1 MSALKHRANHS
12 NDRPFMLSFFRNFT
26 KSRYG
31 LIAVFLFLGLIAIA
45 LAAGDITGIR
55 NGASGASNSTL
66 ATVGG
71 QKISDTEVKDR
82 IERFL
87 RSLQQQGQSVTMEQ
101 FLAQGGLD
109 IAIDEMI
116 NQAALVEFARKS
128 GMQVSKKLIDTDIA
142 SNPSF
147 AGIDGKFSQQA
158 FEKLLADNRIA
169 PATFR
174 ESMLRER
181 YGNWLVNRATIGTD
195 VPNGVVAPYASLLL
209 ERRMGVVGMINTA
222 QMDPGP
228 DPDDKALNAYYVS
241 HRARYLVPQRRAV
254 RFATVSIDQIR
265 AQQTATE
272 AEVADAYKKAGARY
286 AATQKRNVRQLVVL
300 DQATA
305 TKIAGEVKG
314 GKALAAAAQEAGLEP
329 SNFEGIQKPEL
340 ARQTTAGIADAAFA
354 AAQGGVVGPIKSSLG
369 YHILVI
375 EKIEQIAAKS
385 LDQAREELSTEI
397 TQRKTAEALAA
408 LRQKI
413 EDGVGDG
420 KNFAELLAD
429 AKLAAQVTPALT
441 ATGTDPDNEA
451 YKPDPAIVAIMRGG
465 FAMEN
470 VGDEPQIVQTSPEG
484 AFAVLTL
491 DKVVPAAPRDLA
503 SIRDKVKT
511 DYLVDKALEK
521 AKAAATAVVAALDK
535 GVPMDKALADAGAKG
550 PPPKP
555 FDFKRQ
561 EIADKEQ
568 FIKMAF
574 SMQPKKAR
582 LLEAPDRKGYY
593 VVLLN
598 AVEPHDASGNAEA
611 MAGMRNALTQQIP
624 AEYAREFIRAI
635 RNDVKVTRNE
645 AAIARLRA
653 DLTRQGVR

>member
-1 MSALKHRANHS
+1 
-12 NDRPFMLSFFRNFT
+12 MLSFFRNFT

-45 LAAGDITGIR
+45 FAAGDITGIR
-55 NGASGASNSTL
+55 NGGGATSSTL

-71 QKISDTEVKDR
+71 EKISDTEVKDR
-82 IERFL
+82 IERFI
-87 RSLQQQGQSVTMEQ
+87 RNLQQQGQTVTMEQ

-116 NQAALVEFARKS
+116 NQAALVEFGRKS
-128 GMQVSKKLIDTDIA
+128 GMSVSKKLIDTEIA
-142 SNPSF
+142 SNPAF
-147 AGIDGKFSQQA
+147 AGIDGKFSQQT
-158 FEKLLADNRIA
+158 FEKLLADNRLA
-169 PATFR
+169 PALFR
-174 ESMLRER
+174 DSMIRER

-209 ERRMGVVGMINTA
+209 ERRAGVVGMINTA
-222 QMDPGP
+222 QMDPGA

-241 HRARYLVPQRRAV
+241 HRARYLVPQRRIVRYAV
-254 RFATVSIDQIR
+254 VMPDQIR

-272 AEVADAYKKAGARY
+272 AEIADAYKKAGARY
-286 AATQKRNVRQLVVL
+286 AAAEKRGVRQLVVL
-300 DQATA
+300 DKATA
-305 TKIAGEVKG
+305 DKVAAEVKG
-314 GKALAAAAQEAGLEP
+314 GKPLADAAKAAGLDAT
-329 SNFEGIQKPEL
+329 NFEGIEKPEL
-340 ARQTTAGIADAAFA
+340 ARQTTAEIANTAFA
-354 AAQGGVVGPIKSSLG
+354 AAQGALVGPVKSQLG
-369 YHILVI
+369 WHILVV
-375 EKIEQIAAKS
+375 EKIEKIAAKS
-385 LDQAREELSTEI
+385 LAQAHDELASEV
-397 TQRKTAEALAA
+397 TQRKTAQALAD

-420 KNFAELLAD
+420 KNFAELLGD
-429 AKLAAQVTPALT
+429 AKLTAQVTPAL
-441 ATGTDPDNEA
+441 AAGGTDPENEA
-451 YKPDPAIVAIMRGG
+451 YKPDPAMVAIMRSGFTFENPDDDIQIAQVSPEGG
-465 FAMEN
+465 FA
-470 VGDEPQIVQTSPEG
+470 IVK
-484 AFAVLTL
+484 L
-491 DKVVPAAPRDLA
+491 DRIVPAAPRPLA

-521 AKAAATAVVAALDK
+521 AKVAANAVVAALNK

-555 FDFKRQ
+555 FDFQRKD
-561 EIADKEQ
+561 IADKEQ

-582 LLEAPDRKGYY
+582 LLEAPDRKGFY
-593 VVLLN
+593 VVLLDK
-598 AVEPHDASGNAEA
+598 VEPHDASGDPMA
-611 MAGMRNALTQQIP
+611 MANMRSGLQQQIP

-635 RNDVKVTRNE
+635 RNDLKITRNE

>member
-1 MSALKHRANHS
+1 
-12 NDRPFMLSFFRNFT
+12 MLSFFRNFT

-45 LAAGDITGIR
+45 FAAGDITGIR
-55 NGASGASNSTL
+55 NGGGATSSTL

-71 QKISDTEVKDR
+71 EKISDTEVKDR
-82 IERFL
+82 IERFI
-87 RSLQQQGQSVTMEQ
+87 RNLQQQGQTVTMEQ

-116 NQAALVEFARKS
+116 NQAALVEFGRKS
-128 GMQVSKKLIDTDIA
+128 GMSVSKKLIDTEIA
-142 SNPSF
+142 SNPAF
-147 AGIDGKFSQQA
+147 AGIDGKFSQQT
-158 FEKLLADNRIA
+158 FEKLLADNRLA
-169 PATFR
+169 PALFR
-174 ESMLRER
+174 DSMIRER

-209 ERRMGVVGMINTA
+209 ERRAGVVGMINTA
-222 QMDPGP
+222 QMDPGA

-241 HRARYLVPQRRAV
+241 HRARYLVPQRRVVRYAV
-254 RFATVSIDQIR
+254 VMPDQIR

-272 AEVADAYKKAGARY
+272 AEIADAYKKAGARY
-286 AATQKRNVRQLVVL
+286 AAAEKRGVRQLVVL
-300 DQATA
+300 DKATA
-305 TKIAGEVKG
+305 DKVAAEVKG
-314 GKALAAAAQEAGLEP
+314 GKPLADAAKAAGLDAT
-329 SNFEGIQKPEL
+329 NFEGIEEPEL
-340 ARQTTAGIADAAFA
+340 ARQTTAEIANTAFA
-354 AAQGGVVGPIKSSLG
+354 AAQGALVGPVKSQLG
-369 YHILVI
+369 WHILVV
-375 EKIEQIAAKS
+375 EKIETIAAKS
-385 LDQAREELSTEI
+385 LAQAHDELASEV
-397 TQRKTAEALAA
+397 TQRKTAQALAD

-420 KNFAELLAD
+420 KNFAELLGD
-429 AKLAAQVTPALT
+429 AKLTAQVTPAL
-441 ATGTDPDNEA
+441 AAGGTDPENEA
-451 YKPDPAIVAIMRGG
+451 YKPDPAMVAIMRSGFTFENPDDDIQIAQVSPEGG
-465 FAMEN
+465 FA
-470 VGDEPQIVQTSPEG
+470 IVK
-484 AFAVLTL
+484 L
-491 DKVVPAAPRDLA
+491 DRIVPAAPRPLA

-521 AKAAATAVVAALDK
+521 AKVAANAVVAALNK

-555 FDFKRQ
+555 FDFQRKD
-561 EIADKEQ
+561 IADKEQ

-582 LLEAPDRKGYY
+582 LLEAPDRKGFY
-593 VVLLN
+593 VVLLDK
-598 AVEPHDASGNAEA
+598 VEPHDASGDPMA
-611 MAGMRNALTQQIP
+611 MANMRSGLQQQIP

-635 RNDVKVTRNE
+635 RNDLKITRNE

>member
-1 MSALKHRANHS
+1 
-12 NDRPFMLSFFRNFT
+12 MLSFFRNFT

-45 LAAGDITGIR
+45 FAAGDITGIR

-71 QKISDTEVKDR
+71 QKIADTEVKDR

-87 RSLQQQGQSVTMEQ
+87 RSLQQQGQNVTMEQ

-109 IAIDEMI
+109 IAIDEMV

-147 AGIDGKFSQQA
+147 AGIDGKFSQQV

-169 PATFR
+169 PAVFR
-174 ESMLRER
+174 DSMLRER
-181 YGNWLVNRATIGTD
+181 FGNWLVNRATVGTD

-209 ERRMGVVGMINTA
+209 ERRSGLIGMVNTA
-222 QMDPGP
+222 AMERPP
-228 DPDDKALNAYYVS
+228 LPDDKTLNAYYVS
-241 HRARYLVPQRRAV
+241 HRARYLVPQRRVV
-254 RFATVSIDQIR
+254 RYATVSIDQIR
-265 AQQTATE
+265 AQQTASE
-272 AEVADAYKKAGARY
+272 AEIADAYKKAGTRY
-286 AATQKRNVRQLVVL
+286 AATEKRGVRQLVVL

-305 TKIAGEVKG
+305 NKIAGEVKG
-314 GKALAAAAQEAGLEP
+314 GKPLADAAKAAGLDA
-329 SNFEGIQKPEL
+329 SNFDGVQKPEL
-340 ARQTTAGIADAAFA
+340 ARQTTAAIADAAFA
-354 AAQGGVVGPIKSSLG
+354 AAQGGVVGPIKSQLG
-369 YHILVI
+369 WHILVV
-375 EKIEQIAAKS
+375 EKIEKIAAKS

-397 TQRKTAEALAA
+397 TQRKTAQALAD

-420 KNFAELLAD
+420 KNFAELLGD
-429 AKLAAQVTPALT
+429 AKLTAQVTPELT
-441 ATGTDPDNEA
+441 ATGTDPNNEA

-484 AFAVLTL
+484 GFAILTL
-491 DKVVPAAPRDLA
+491 DKLVQAAPRPLA
-503 SIRDKVKT
+503 SIREQVQR
-511 DYLVDKALEK
+511 DYLLDKALEK
-521 AKAAATAVVAALDK
+521 AKVIATQVVAALDK

-550 PPPKP
+550 PPVKP
-555 FDFKRQ
+555 FDFQRR

-574 SMQPKKAR
+574 SMQPRKAR
-582 LLEAPDRKGYY
+582 MLEAPNRDGFYIVWLDK
-593 VVLLN
+593 
-598 AVEPHDASGNAEA
+598 VEPHDASGDPVA
-611 MAGMRNALTQQIP
+611 MAGMRSALQQQIP

-635 RNDVKVTRNE
+635 RADIKVTRNE

>member
-1 MSALKHRANHS
+1 
-12 NDRPFMLSFFRNFT
+12 MLSFFRNFT

-45 LAAGDITGIR
+45 FAAGDITGIR
-55 NGASGASNSTL
+55 NGGGATSSTL

-71 QKISDTEVKDR
+71 EKISDTEVKDR
-82 IERFL
+82 IERFI
-87 RSLQQQGQSVTMEQ
+87 RNLQQQGQTVTMEQ

-116 NQAALVEFARKS
+116 NQAALVEFGRKS
-128 GMQVSKKLIDTDIA
+128 GMSVSKKLIDTEIA
-142 SNPSF
+142 SNPAF
-147 AGIDGKFSQQA
+147 AGIDGKFSQQT
-158 FEKLLADNRIA
+158 FEKLLADNRLA
-169 PATFR
+169 PALFR
-174 ESMLRER
+174 DSMIRER

-209 ERRMGVVGMINTA
+209 ERRTGVVGMINTA
-222 QMDPGP
+222 QMDPGA

-241 HRARYLVPQRRAV
+241 HRARYLVPQRRVVRYAV
-254 RFATVSIDQIR
+254 VMPDQIR

-272 AEVADAYKKAGARY
+272 AEIADAYKKAGARY
-286 AATQKRNVRQLVVL
+286 AAAEKRGVRQLVVL
-300 DQATA
+300 DKATA
-305 TKIAGEVKG
+305 DKVAAEVKG
-314 GKALAAAAQEAGLEP
+314 GKPLADAAKAAGLDAT
-329 SNFEGIQKPEL
+329 NFEGIEKPEL
-340 ARQTTAGIADAAFA
+340 ARQTTAEIANTAFA
-354 AAQGGVVGPIKSSLG
+354 AAQGALVGPVKSQLG
-369 YHILVI
+369 WHILVV
-375 EKIEQIAAKS
+375 EKIEKIAAKS
-385 LDQAREELSTEI
+385 LAQAHDELASEV
-397 TQRKTAEALAA
+397 TQRKTAQALAD

-420 KNFAELLAD
+420 KNFAELLGD
-429 AKLAAQVTPALT
+429 AKLTAQVTPAL
-441 ATGTDPDNEA
+441 AAGGTDPENEA
-451 YKPDPAIVAIMRGG
+451 YKPDPAMVAIMRSGFTFENPDDDIQIAQVSPEGG
-465 FAMEN
+465 FA
-470 VGDEPQIVQTSPEG
+470 IVK
-484 AFAVLTL
+484 L
-491 DKVVPAAPRDLA
+491 DRIVAAAPRPLA

-521 AKAAATAVVAALDK
+521 AKVAANAVVAALNK

-555 FDFKRQ
+555 FDFQRKD
-561 EIADKEQ
+561 IADKEQ

-582 LLEAPDRKGYY
+582 LLEAPDRKGFY
-593 VVLLN
+593 VVLLDK
-598 AVEPHDASGNAEA
+598 VEPHDASGDPMA
-611 MAGMRNALTQQIP
+611 MANMRSGLQQQIP

-635 RNDVKVTRNE
+635 RNDLKITRNE

>member
-1 MSALKHRANHS
+1 
-12 NDRPFMLSFFRNFT
+12 MLSFFRNFT

-45 LAAGDITGIR
+45 FAAGDITGIR
-55 NGASGASNSTL
+55 NGGGATSSTL

-71 QKISDTEVKDR
+71 EKISDTEVKDR
-82 IERFL
+82 IERFI
-87 RSLQQQGQSVTMEQ
+87 RNLQQQGQTVTMEQ

-116 NQAALVEFARKS
+116 NQAALVEFGRKS
-128 GMQVSKKLIDTDIA
+128 GMSVSKKLIDTEIA
-142 SNPSF
+142 SNPAF
-147 AGIDGKFSQQA
+147 AGIDGKFSQQT
-158 FEKLLADNRIA
+158 FEKLLADNRLA
-169 PATFR
+169 PALFR
-174 ESMLRER
+174 DSMIRER

-209 ERRMGVVGMINTA
+209 ERRAGVVGMINTA
-222 QMDPGP
+222 QMDPGA

-241 HRARYLVPQRRAV
+241 HRARYLVPQRRVVRYAV
-254 RFATVSIDQIR
+254 VMPDQIR

-272 AEVADAYKKAGARY
+272 AEIADAYKKAGARY
-286 AATQKRNVRQLVVL
+286 AAAEKRGVRQLVVL
-300 DQATA
+300 DKATA
-305 TKIAGEVKG
+305 DKVAAEVKG
-314 GKALAAAAQEAGLEP
+314 GKPLADAAKAAGLDP
-329 SNFEGIQKPEL
+329 TNFEGIEKPEL
-340 ARQTTAGIADAAFA
+340 ARQTTAEIANTAFA
-354 AAQGGVVGPIKSSLG
+354 AAQGALVGPVKSQLG
-369 YHILVI
+369 WHILVV
-375 EKIEQIAAKS
+375 EKIEKIAAKS
-385 LDQAREELSTEI
+385 LAQAHDELASEV
-397 TQRKTAEALAA
+397 TQRKTAQALAD

-420 KNFAELLAD
+420 KNFAELLGD
-429 AKLAAQVTPALT
+429 AKLTAQVTPAL
-441 ATGTDPDNEA
+441 AAGGTDPENEA
-451 YKPDPAIVAIMRGG
+451 YKPDPAMVAIMRSGFTFENPDDDIQIAQVSPEGG
-465 FAMEN
+465 FA
-470 VGDEPQIVQTSPEG
+470 IVK
-484 AFAVLTL
+484 L
-491 DKVVPAAPRDLA
+491 DRIVPAAPRPLA

-521 AKAAATAVVAALDK
+521 AKVAANAVVAALNK

-555 FDFKRQ
+555 FDFQRKD
-561 EIADKEQ
+561 IADKEQ

-582 LLEAPDRKGYY
+582 LLEAPDRKGFY
-593 VVLLN
+593 VVLLDK
-598 AVEPHDASGNAEA
+598 VEPHDASGDPMA
-611 MAGMRNALTQQIP
+611 MANMRSGLQQQIP

-635 RNDVKVTRNE
+635 RNDLKITRNE